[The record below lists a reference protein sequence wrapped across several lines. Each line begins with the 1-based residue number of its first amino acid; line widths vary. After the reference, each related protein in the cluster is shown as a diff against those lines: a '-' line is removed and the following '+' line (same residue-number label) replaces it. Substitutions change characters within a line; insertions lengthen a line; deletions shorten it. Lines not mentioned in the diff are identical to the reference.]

1 MSKTILVAGGAGF
14 IGSHLVDMLLEQGHK
29 ILCLDNFV
37 TGSKKNIE
45 HNLNNP
51 NFKLIQSDITE
62 PILIK
67 EKIDEIYNFASPAS
81 PIDFS
86 KIPLKILEANSIG
99 SKNLLELAKK
109 NNAKY
114 LFASTSEVY
123 GNPLEHPQKET
134 YFGNVNPVGVR
145 SCYDESKRLGET
157 LCFIYRNYFN
167 VNTKII
173 RIFNT
178 YGPRMRENDG
188 RVTPN
193 FIIQAL
199 NNKPL
204 TIYGT
209 GNQTRSFCFV
219 TDLVQGII
227 KVMNSNETGPIN
239 LGNPE
244 ETTIINFAKKII
256 ELTNSKSELELK
268 PLPKDDPLKRK
279 PDISKAKQ
287 KLGWEPI
294 ISLET
299 GLKKTIKY
307 FEKLIF
313 FSYN

>member
-1 MSKTILVAGGAGF
+1 MSKTILIAGGAGF
-14 IGSHLVDMLLEQGHK
+14 IGSHLCDALLAEGNK
-29 ILCLDNFV
+29 ILCVDNLI

-45 HNLNNP
+45 HNLINS
-51 NFKLIQSDITE
+51 NFSFYNLDITE
-62 PILIK
+62 PLSFR

-86 KIPLKILEANSIG
+86 KIPLKILKVNSIG
-99 SKNLLELAKK
+99 SENLLELAKK

-134 YFGNVNPVGVR
+134 YFGNVNCNGIR

-157 LCFIYRNYFN
+157 LCFIYRNYFGIDA
-167 VNTKII
+167 KIV

-193 FIIQAL
+193 FIMQAL
-199 NNKPL
+199 KNEAL

-219 TDLVQGII
+219 SDLVSGII
-227 KVMNSNETGPIN
+227 KLMNSRFSGPMN
-239 LGNPE
+239 VGNPE
-244 ETTIINFAKKII
+244 EKTILEFAKKII
-256 ELTNSKSELELK
+256 ELSNSNSELALK
-268 PLPKDDPLKRK
+268 PLPKDDPIKRK
-279 PDISKAKQ
+279 PDITLAKE
-287 KLGWEPI
+287 KLNWEPVV
-294 ISLET
+294 SLEE
-299 GLKKTIKY
+299 GLKKTIEY
-307 FEKLIF
+307 FKLI
-313 FSYN
+313 

>member
-1 MSKTILVAGGAGF
+1 MKTILIAGGAGF
-14 IGSHLVDMLLEQGHK
+14 IGSHLCDALLAEGNK
-29 ILCLDNFV
+29 ILCVDNLI

-45 HNLNNP
+45 HNLINS
-51 NFKLIQSDITE
+51 NFSFYNLDITE
-62 PILIK
+62 PLSFR

-86 KIPLKILEANSIG
+86 KIPLKILKVNSIG
-99 SKNLLELAKK
+99 SENLLELAKK

-134 YFGNVNPVGVR
+134 YFGNVNCNGVR

-157 LCFIYRNYFN
+157 LCFIYRNYFS
-167 VNTKII
+167 VNAKIV

-193 FIIQAL
+193 FIMQAL
-199 NNKPL
+199 KNEAL

-219 TDLVQGII
+219 SDMVSGII
-227 KVMNSNETGPIN
+227 KLMNSRFSGPMN
-239 LGNPE
+239 VGNPE
-244 ETTIINFAKKII
+244 EKTILEFAKKII
-256 ELTNSKSELELK
+256 ELSNSNSELALK
-268 PLPKDDPLKRK
+268 PLPKDDPIKRK
-279 PDISKAKQ
+279 PDITLAKE
-287 KLGWEPI
+287 KLNWEPVV
-294 ISLET
+294 SLEE
-299 GLKKTIKY
+299 GLKKTIEY
-307 FEKLIF
+307 FKLI
-313 FSYN
+313 